1 MRPKIY
7 NFDQLVNEN
16 KQALLADER
25 KIDQIEMRLE
35 QKQAELVSNKRRS
48 LKLTYSR

>member
-1 MRPKIY
+1 MRPKMF

-16 KQALLADER
+16 KQALLADEK

-35 QKQAELVSNKRRS
+35 QKQTELVSNKRKT

>member
-1 MRPKIY
+1 MF

-16 KQALLADER
+16 KQALLADEK

-35 QKQAELVSNKRRS
+35 QKQTELVSNKRKK

>member
-1 MRPKIY
+1 MRPKMF

-16 KQALLADER
+16 KQALLADEK

-35 QKQAELVSNKRRS
+35 QKQTELVSNKRKN